1 MAHTKA
7 KGTSKLG
14 RESQSKRLGVKKFG
28 SQIVKSGNI
37 IIRQRGS
44 KFRAGENVRYGKDYT
59 IFATCDGKVRFYKK
73 KIKKYDGKLVNTT
86 FVEVE
91 SSGSVK

>member
-44 KFRAGENVRYGKDYT
+44 KYRAGANVKYGKDYT
-59 IFATCDGKVRFYKK
+59 IFSLCDGKVKFSKK
-73 KIKKYDGKLVNTT
+73 KVKKFNGKLVKTT
-86 FVEVE
+86 FVEV
-91 SSGSVK
+91 VPLKK